1 MLFNVLSQ
9 YHTGTISAGGHSE
22 TWSIYNNGERV
33 PHNHERSLGF
43 AFVDY
48 DADGDFSYA
57 RDRDITNVNQG
68 TAITA
73 EQEAQTPDEIT
84 VEVGETGRVSFFGL
98 GTGTYWLTEAKA
110 PDGYNLLDEPIKLVV
125 SFNHE
130 TGTFHYDWRHEG
142 AATALSAT
150 MTIQIVNTK
159 GNVLPETGGMGTTLF
174 YAFGGTMVLAA
185 PILLV
190 MFIWLLVSTRKR
202 K

>member
-57 RDRDITNVNQG
+57 RDITNVNQG
-68 TAITA
+68 TAIIG

-84 VEVGETGRVSFFGL
+84 VEVGETGRVSFSGL

-150 MTIQIVNTK
+150 RPMPSKATPSRSP
-159 GNVLPETGGMGTTLF
+159 G
-174 YAFGGTMVLAA
+174 
-185 PILLV
+185 
-190 MFIWLLVSTRKR
+190 
-202 K
+202 